1 MLYGATT
8 FVLRRNELYYPELLS
23 KSHLIVSG
31 CWLKWFYCILLQG
44 VITLLLWCR
53 VCLKECS
60 HFLLAFLDNGKQRV
74 VAFLQWFPVCCC
86 IPVMMHGVQH
96 CNPGEWK
103 EGWIPFLE
111 NGKKGVVAFLY
122 TSCMVTGMQS
132 HPAARHNKN
141 LWINITTLSWPLTFL
156 LSFCVFFG
164 AKFTK
169 AKISTNHFITIILL
183 DFVQKHFTNMHLE
196 VAALF
201 HNILYKIN
209 TSGPKRLCNGY
220 SMTTIK
226 QFFY

>member
-1 MLYGATT
+1 MLTQ
-8 FVLRRNELYYPELLS
+8 V
-23 KSHLIVSG
+23 
-31 CWLKWFYCILLQG
+31 ILLHLVAGCDHTPFMMQG
-44 VITLLLWCR
+44 VS
-53 VCLKECS
+53 KGMQS
-60 HFLLAFLDNGKQRV
+60 LLACIPG
-74 VAFLQWFPVCCC
+74 QWKAASCC
-86 IPVMMHGVQH
+86 IPVMIRSVLLHS
-96 CNPGEWK
+96 CNDAWFAALQSWRMERRMDTIPGEC
-103 EGWIPFLE
+103 
-111 NGKKGVVAFLY
+111 KKGVVAFLY
-122 TSCMVTGMQS
+122 TSYMVTGMQS
-132 HPAARHNKN
+132 HPAARYNKN

-169 AKISTNHFITIILL
+169 AKMSTNHFITIILL
-183 DFVQKHFTNMHLE
+183 DFVQKHFTSMHLE